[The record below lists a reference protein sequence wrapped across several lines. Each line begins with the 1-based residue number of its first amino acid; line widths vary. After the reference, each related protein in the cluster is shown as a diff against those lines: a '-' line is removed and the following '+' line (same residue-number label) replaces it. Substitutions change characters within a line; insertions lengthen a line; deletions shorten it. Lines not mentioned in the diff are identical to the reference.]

1 MKVLTSYK
9 YNFSNNNYYP
19 TIAVVLLNKN
29 KAARS
34 LALIDSGAS
43 VSIFNLDIANQLGVK
58 IESGEKTTLA
68 GVSGRIAGYLH
79 KVKLRIAGKTFL
91 CPVVFSREY
100 KASFN
105 LLGRKA
111 FFEKFKITFD
121 EARKSVILH

>member
-1 MKVLTSYK
+1 
-9 YNFSNNNYYP
+9 
-19 TIAVVLLNKN
+19 VLLSKN

-43 VSIFNLDIANQLGVK
+43 VSILNLDIAGQLGIE
-58 IESGEKTTLA
+58 IESGTKTTLA
-68 GVSGRIAGYLH
+68 GVSGRIAGYIH
-79 KVKLRIAGKTFL
+79 KVKMRVSGKTFI

-121 EARKSVILH
+121 EAQKRVILV